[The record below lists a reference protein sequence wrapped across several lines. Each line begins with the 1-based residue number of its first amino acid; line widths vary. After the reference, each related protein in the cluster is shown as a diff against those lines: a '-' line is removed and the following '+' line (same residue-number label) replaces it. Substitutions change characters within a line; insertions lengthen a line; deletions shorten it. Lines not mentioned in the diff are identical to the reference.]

1 MIPSRFVQNNAS
13 LVVCLLVCLCLAWN
27 FVDLL
32 LLLFM
37 FMFVHRQLLTATSS
51 GRYLL
56 TEFRFP
62 AKKQIIIKC
71 HVGKRYHIHAHS
83 RF

>member
-56 TEFRFP
+56 KSSDSPR
-62 AKKQIIIKC
+62 KSK
-71 HVGKRYHIHAHS
+71 
-83 RF
+83 